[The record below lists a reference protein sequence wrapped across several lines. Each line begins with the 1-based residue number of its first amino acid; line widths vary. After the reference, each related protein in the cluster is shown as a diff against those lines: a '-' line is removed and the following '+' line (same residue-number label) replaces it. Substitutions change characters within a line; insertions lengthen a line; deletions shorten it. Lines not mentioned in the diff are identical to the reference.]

1 MDSYSDELK
10 SSPIITQTEIAKI
23 AQVSPATVAKKYEDS
38 IRAVA
43 MKNKSNNGGD
53 KKSEL
58 SARTAPINKTIT
70 QNKIAKNKFNKGLF
84 HGITLLNI
92 INTKEKNL

>member
-1 MDSYSDELK
+1 
-10 SSPIITQTEIAKI
+10 
-23 AQVSPATVAKKYEDS
+23 
-38 IRAVA
+38 
-43 MKNKSNNGGD
+43 MKNKSENGGD

-58 SARTAPINKTIT
+58 FGRITPINKTIT
-70 QNKIAKNKFNKGLF
+70 QNEIAKNKFNKGLS